1 MSVVDFLQKYNHKL
15 LVLFLLIKITFII
28 NCQFICQPSETSGQ
42 FWFLMQGPRTTDA
55 QWSPFSPKSHTF
67 GLGQTIWADK
77 FWGIWGIFGQFIN
90 THFGTVSPLSMFFM
104 FSINQPLFLQ
114 KSKPLY
120 LNPKYLFG
128 PQRIRDLVIVCP
140 YLVRGRGGGINSNMS
155 T

>member
-1 MSVVDFLQKYNHKL
+1 MDISKNDNTLERNEACATVFLKWTDFSLFVKKNGRPMKP
-15 LVLFLLIKITFII
+15 FLLK
-28 NCQFICQPSETSGQ
+28 C
-42 FWFLMQGPRTTDA
+42 R
-55 QWSPFSPKSHTF
+55 TF
-67 GLGQTIWADK
+67 GLRQTILADK